1 MGRATAIKKGIRS
14 LKDMMRKRRSPGRS
28 TGPAGKTTKKP
39 TAKQRQLEKLKDMR
53 NKVMGTQKVMVAKK
67 GGATSGALRKAIDFK
82 NLKFAKPVTGRSAA
96 AKKAAGSGITKATK
110 TAMGKLRMGK
120 GNPAGK
126 DMSDMGRMTAIASA
140 FMKRRKDLKGRS
152 KKTPSPAREAFKRA
166 KARKPSGRLT
176 ADDLRRATRRK

>member
-14 LKDMMRKRRSPGRS
+14 LKDMMRKRKTGRS

-140 FMKRRKDLKGRS
+140 FMKRRKDLR
-152 KKTPSPAREAFKRA
+152 KKTPSPAAEAFKKA
-166 KARKPSGRLT
+166 KKRKPGGRLT